1 MGLSGGRAIQ
11 TKGTSGARAPVER
24 AEWVR
29 GRGLSSETC
38 QAGDTDHRGER
49 QAQERKD
56 PAPCS
61 VWDEKPLKV
70 WDLSGDRLRFPF

>member
-1 MGLSGGRAIQ
+1 M
-11 TKGTSGARAPVER
+11 
-24 AEWVR
+24 R

-38 QAGDTDHRGER
+38 QAGDTDHRGEW